1 MKLWDKLKT
10 VFQPKNF
17 NTANYRE
24 MSLFASSNP
33 NSPATFE
40 LSQQE
45 LLSLSYFTKGVQI
58 IAQDIAKTTWVVQ
71 KLDAKGNW
79 VNYDF
84 SKLHFLLNRSPSKYL
99 SAFEFKKM
107 IVWNLFL
114 YGKAPI
120 YVHYEKQ
127 EDGKYRLLDL
137 IPIYPNW
144 CFKEWNT
151 DENKFEY
158 KIFTRQL
165 GMSEHDIN
173 VEEPIIVQDDEIIWI
188 DYEMIQGVLDVHFS
202 SLFKTALT
210 KLKENELTLI
220 NAIKNDTGSSI
231 IVKVPDVTNRT
242 QRDEIQNALNQA
254 IAAQKRH
261 GSVVFVG
268 DLRWEI
274 QSGNLSTP
282 KIDYTTRNAV
292 GREAASMLGLPP
304 SKLGIEDSNK
314 YNSLVERHK
323 AYVEECLRPILN
335 NIVLK
340 LTNFFFPYEG
350 RQRIA
355 VRQLDLISLDTKTL
369 QEFAASA
376 INNGYATP
384 NEIRSLFGFDYH
396 KDGDIL
402 MANGTLNDIG
412 ITRAKAKVE
421 LEQMK
426 LNLKNQKASE
436 NNFAENQDENQD
448 ENPDANEDENDEKKV
463 GKK

>member
-1 MKLWDKLKT
+1 MKIWDKLKT
-10 VFQPKNF
+10 IFQPKNY
-17 NTANYRE
+17 NTTSNRE
-24 MSLFASSNP
+24 ELLYASVNP
-33 NSPATFE
+33 NSTTSFE

-58 IAQDIAKTTWVVQ
+58 IAQDIAKTTWLIQ
-71 KLDAKGNW
+71 KIDDKGNW
-79 VNYDF
+79 LNNDF

-107 IVWNLFL
+107 LVWNLFL

-120 YVHYEKQ
+120 YVHYETQ

-144 CFKEWNT
+144 CFKEWNNET
-151 DENKFEY
+151 SKFEY
-158 KIFTRQL
+158 HLFTKQ
-165 GMSEHDIN
+165 IN
-173 VEEPIIVQDDEIIWI
+173 IDNYEINTHEPIILNDDEVIWL
-188 DYEMIQGVLDVHFS
+188 DYEIIQGVMDVSFS
-202 SLFKTALT
+202 SLFKSTLS

-231 IVKVPDVTNRT
+231 IVKVPDVTNRE
-242 QRDEIQNALNQA
+242 QRNEIQNALNQA
-254 IAAQKRH
+254 IAAQKKH

-335 NIVLK
+335 NITYK
-340 LTNFFFPYEG
+340 LTNFFFTYEA
-350 RQRIA
+350 RKRIT
-355 VRQLDLISLDTKTL
+355 VRQLDLISLDTKSL

-384 NEIRSLFGFDYH
+384 NEIRSLFGFEH
-396 KDGDIL
+396 HPDGDFL
-402 MANGTLNDIG
+402 LANGTLSDIG
-412 ITRAKAKVE
+412 INRAKAEVE
-421 LEQMK
+421 LDQMK
-426 LNLKNQKASE
+426 LDLQNNTLFSQK
-436 NNFAENQDENQD
+436 
-448 ENPDANEDENDEKKV
+448 KKF
-463 GKK
+463 KK

>member
-1 MKLWDKLKT
+1 MTLWDKLKT
-10 VFQPKNF
+10 IFQPKNF
-17 NTANYRE
+17 NTSKNRE
-24 MSLFASSNP
+24 DVLYAAVNP
-33 NSPATFE
+33 NSPSTFE
-40 LSQQE
+40 LTQQE

-71 KLDAKGNW
+71 KLDDKGNW
-79 VNYDF
+79 INYDF

-99 SAFEFKKM
+99 SAFEFKKI

-120 YVHYEKQ
+120 YVHYEQQ

-144 CFKEWNT
+144 CFKQWNAET
-151 DENKFEY
+151 NKFEY
-158 KIFTRQL
+158 QIFTQQL
-165 GMSEHDIN
+165 GSIDNYEIN
-173 VEEPIIVQDDEIIWI
+173 TNEPIIVQDDEIIWI
-188 DYEMIQGVLDVHFS
+188 DYEMVQGVYDVSFS
-202 SLFKTALT
+202 SLFKVALS

-231 IVKVPDVTNRT
+231 IVKVPDVTNKEQRT
-242 QRDEIQNALNQA
+242 EIQNALNQA
-254 IAAQKRH
+254 IMAQKKH

-274 QSGNLSTP
+274 QSGNLSSP

-335 NIVLK
+335 NIVSK

-350 RQRIA
+350 RQRIN
-355 VRQLDLISLDTKTL
+355 VRQLDLISLDTKSL
-369 QEFAASA
+369 QEFASSA

-384 NEIRSLFGFDYH
+384 NEIRSLFGFEHH
-396 KDGDIL
+396 KDGDVL
-402 MANGTLNDIG
+402 MANGTLTDIG
-412 ITRAKAKVE
+412 ITQAKAKVE

-426 LNLKNQKASE
+426 WDLKQKKE
-436 NNFAENQDENQD
+436 N
-448 ENPDANEDENDEKKV
+448 ANTETDEKGGEKL
-463 GKK
+463 

>member
-17 NTANYRE
+17 NTVNYRE
-24 MSLFASSNP
+24 MSLFASTNP
-33 NSPATFE
+33 NSPSTFE

-99 SAFEFKKM
+99 SAFEFKKI

-144 CFKEWNT
+144 CFKEWNA

-173 VEEPIIVQDDEIIWI
+173 VEEPIIVQADD
-188 DYEMIQGVLDVHFS
+188 F
-202 SLFKTALT
+202 
-210 KLKENELTLI
+210 
-220 NAIKNDTGSSI
+220 
-231 IVKVPDVTNRT
+231 R
-242 QRDEIQNALNQA
+242 QNF
-254 IAAQKRH
+254 IH
-261 GSVVFVG
+261 VF
-268 DLRWEI
+268 LR
-274 QSGNLSTP
+274 
-282 KIDYTTRNAV
+282 A
-292 GREAASMLGLPP
+292 
-304 SKLGIEDSNK
+304 
-314 YNSLVERHK
+314 
-323 AYVEECLRPILN
+323 
-335 NIVLK
+335 
-340 LTNFFFPYEG
+340 
-350 RQRIA
+350 
-355 VRQLDLISLDTKTL
+355 
-369 QEFAASA
+369 
-376 INNGYATP
+376 
-384 NEIRSLFGFDYH
+384 IRSSFQTEVWKYDHRYCFNSRPFG
-396 KDGDIL
+396 KERRWL
-402 MANGTLNDIG
+402 WLNYCSDS
-412 ITRAKAKVE
+412 A
-421 LEQMK
+421 
-426 LNLKNQKASE
+426 
-436 NNFAENQDENQD
+436 
-448 ENPDANEDENDEKKV
+448 
-463 GKK
+463 